1 VARLTIRLDD
11 AFYDR
16 LVADADSAGMPTA
29 TYVRDALEQL
39 DGADPFG
46 FHARF
51 DELHST
57 VIQMLAI
64 VASDV
69 GARAPESLAKG
80 MEDTRRLLLDRGLV
94 AAEDLPGAG
103 GGRRA

>member
-1 VARLTIRLDD
+1 MARLTIRLDD
-11 AFYDR
+11 VLYDQ
-16 LVADADSAGMPTA
+16 LVADADAAGMPTA
-29 TYVRDALEQL
+29 TYVRDALRRL

-57 VIQMLAI
+57 VIQVLAI

-69 GARAPESLAKG
+69 GKREPRSLAKG
-80 MEDTRRLLLDRGLV
+80 MEDTRRLLLERGL
-94 AAEDLPGAG
+94 ATPEDLPELG
-103 GGRRA
+103 GGMGA